1 MSMQYPNPFTD
12 TTHPVRSPS
21 ATLLHTTA
29 MNMGYV
35 SVNHLA
41 LRERTEASAELVAS
55 MLSPRQKGEVEKIK
69 YGKSKSTTITTLP
82 FDGTEETAAT
92 YALGALGM
100 IGARPFAY
108 AGEGN
113 GEVMRLVAPKKGKED
128 ELNTAGTRAFDTH
141 VDHAWLP
148 FPFER
153 KATGTKAPD
162 FLVLVCVSNSSLVGT
177 EICDP
182 EEVVKRLPEK
192 TQKALKKPDFS
203 FLAPTSL
210 EKPMVSPKRPVL
222 MTDQNGLPA
231 LRISP
236 RMVCETAG
244 AEKALQCLKA
254 TLESDFVWKEVVLEP
269 GQVLLMDAKTLH
281 RRGAIPPGSDRKLVA
296 VYGRFQTSIST
307 PLAMYQ
313 WHLEKIDGM
322 S

>member
-1 MSMQYPNPFTD
+1 MSMQYPNHFTD
-12 TTHPVRSPS
+12 TTHAIQSPCT
-21 ATLLHTTA
+21 TLLQTTA
-29 MNMGYV
+29 VNLGYN

-41 LRERTEASAELVAS
+41 LQERTEAAAELVMS
-55 MLSPRQKGEVEKIK
+55 MLTPRQKAELEKVK
-69 YGKSKSTTITTLP
+69 YGKKKSTTITTLP
-82 FDGTEETAAT
+82 FDGSDETAST
-92 YALGALGM
+92 YALAALGM

-113 GEVMRLVAPKKGKED
+113 GEVMRVVTPKKGKED
-128 ELNTAGTRAFDTH
+128 ELNTAGTRAFGAHT
-141 VDHAWLP
+141 DHAWLP

-153 KATGTKAPD
+153 NTMGTKAPD
-162 FLVLVCVSNSSLVGT
+162 FLVLSCISNSTLVGT

-182 EEVVKRLPEK
+182 EEVVKRLPGK
-192 TQKALKKPDFS
+192 TIEALKKPEFS

-222 MTDQNGLPA
+222 MMDQNGLPA
-231 LRISP
+231 IRLSP
-236 RMVCETAG
+236 RMVCETTR
-244 AEKALQCLKA
+244 AEKALACLKA
-254 TLESDFVWKEVVLEP
+254 TLESEHVWKEVVLEP

-281 RRGAIPPGSDRKLVA
+281 RRGTIPAGSDRKLVA

-313 WHLEKIDGM
+313 WHLEKIDNM